1 MCSLFVS
8 FFGICSEEEHIKT
21 LVLVILFLGGANL
34 VVEVARATVQEVHA
48 AAAAARSRFLRIT
61 NYVIK
66 KRSFH

>member
-1 MCSLFVS
+1 MFSFFVS
-8 FFGICSEEEHIKT
+8 CFGICSEEEQIQKK
-21 LVLVILFLGGANL
+21 VFVILCLCGANL

-66 KRSFH
+66 KHISL